1 MKVLVIGG
9 TGQIGFYLCKELVK
23 KKNQIF
29 VTTRNTNLKKSK
41 LFKKFFGKKIKIL
54 NFNIKD

>member
-29 VTTRNTNLKKSK
+29 VTTKNTNLKKSK
-41 LFKKFFGKKIKIL
+41 LFKKFF
-54 NFNIKD
+54 